1 VVFQSLPNTLGVGAD
16 VWRVLAKAH
25 ELRNAAEYEGYVEL
39 DELLVSNLVD
49 ATERVYK
56 AAKRLGVRPPA
67 K

>member
-1 VVFQSLPNTLGVGAD
+1 M
-16 VWRVLAKAH
+16 WRVLAKAH